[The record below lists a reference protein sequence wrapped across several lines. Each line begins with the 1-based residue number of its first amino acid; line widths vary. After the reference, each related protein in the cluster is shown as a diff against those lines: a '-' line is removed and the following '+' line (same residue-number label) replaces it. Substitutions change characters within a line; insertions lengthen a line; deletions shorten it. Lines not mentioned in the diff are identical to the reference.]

1 MKVKRRKCL
10 REIID
15 LKKHRHSRNDV
26 NCRSERS
33 EINHG
38 KEGTNSVVENDAKN
52 NCSPLVGR
60 FVIGERS
67 ALVGRF
73 DFSQRFFRGITLVGN
88 VNWIG
93 RIPRKG

>member
-15 LKKHRHSRNDV
+15 LRKHRHSRSDTNF
-26 NCRSERS
+26 RSKRS

-52 NCSPLVGR
+52 NCLPLVGR
-60 FVIGERS
+60 FVVGERS

-73 DFSQRFFRGITLVGN
+73 YFSQKSDFSGA
-88 VNWIG
+88 
-93 RIPRKG
+93 